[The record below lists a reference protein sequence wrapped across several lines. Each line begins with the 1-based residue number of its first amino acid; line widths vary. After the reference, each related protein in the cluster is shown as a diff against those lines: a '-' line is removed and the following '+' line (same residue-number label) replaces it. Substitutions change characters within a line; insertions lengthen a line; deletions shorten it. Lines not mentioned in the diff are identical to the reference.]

1 MIFQLVEDLTSVQDG
16 LEGTTWIAE
25 TETEVVAVFV
35 TGRTA
40 GEGGSGDLEEF

>member
-25 TETEVVAVFV
+25 TETEVVVV
-35 TGRTA
+35 VGRTA